1 MIASIN
7 GRIRLLTEGS
17 CSYAMIDIDRND
29 VPLFLSYITAL
40 ELHRI
45 GVLTVTDGKNRLHL
59 RRDHGL
65 HFELCGDTAKL
76 ESRFSDLQVEAI
88 KCCYVD
94 AILGPCLHYDHI
106 NLEFPECDLTFGITP
121 APHVGGR
128 S

>member
-29 VPLFLSYITAL
+29 VPLFLSYVTAL

-45 GVLTVTDGKNRLHL
+45 GILTITDGKNRLHL
-59 RRDHGL
+59 RHDRGL
-65 HFELCGDTAKL
+65 HFELSGDATL
-76 ESRFSDLQVEAI
+76 EGRFSDLQTEII

-94 AILGPCLHYDHI
+94 VILGSCLHYDHI
-106 NLEFPECDLTFGITP
+106 DLEFPECDLTFGITP